1 MNEDIKEKVRNE
13 YDRFMTGLK
22 ESIMNIERIKG
33 ENSEFDKIQKSFIE
47 TIQKQYSIVS
57 HNSIETVNSAIWDH
71 LVIAFFGETNAGKST
86 IIESL
91 RILYREKPSQISQ
104 IDNNADGL
112 IVGDGRSDFTK
123 VYNEYN
129 LSINGRPFTLID
141 VPGIEG
147 KEEDFK
153 DEIKKALDK
162 AHCVFYVQGHNKQP
176 DTATAEKIKKYLR
189 DWVNVYSIYNVR
201 GGSGNY
207 DEVEE
212 RETLITD
219 QIKKTEE
226 LISNTFKSIL
236 GNKYKG
242 NITLQGLLAMCAI
255 ASFASSRPDLQRT
268 QKKLI
273 NHFENKN
280 NLYDFSRFS
289 SITQLIAE
297 KSSNFKDEIVEANK
311 SKMIAL
317 AHNAFC
323 EIDNEMSNQN
333 KTISDFMNIL
343 TMFKGEVAL
352 IMSDCKRN
360 IDRDV
365 NALNIRTFNNFKEK
379 VFEIIDNSNDSNEQK
394 KRNIIH
400 HQSNI
405 VQTLRQGV
413 NQIIVNNAKVT
424 SDRIQQK
431 KKSLDSIPIAYIGS
445 NFSFEVN
452 CINYNLKTDEIL
464 KELNISVG
472 DIASFAVSVVGGA
485 ATGSVVPGVGT
496 VIGGLVGGLVG
507 GLSHIA
513 KKSFLGDG
521 GKGAAKEKA
530 RKEIEQ
536 AQIKNR
542 QHLQPIINIIKTDLN
557 DRKFLISNK
566 INNEIR
572 NLDNIKN
579 SMQNGQTNIRVF
591 VNDIKN
597 KKYGN
602 I

>member
-162 AHCVFYVQGHNKQP
+162 AHCIFYVQGHNKQP

-212 RETLITD
+212 RDTLITD

-273 NHFENKN
+273 NYFENKN

-289 SITQLIAE
+289 SITQLIDE

-317 AHNAFC
+317 AHNAFY
-323 EIDNEMSNQN
+323 EIDTEMSNQN
-333 KTISDFMNIL
+333 KTISDFMDLL
-343 TMFKGEVAL
+343 TVFKGDAAL
-352 IMSDCKRN
+352 ILSDCKIN
-360 IDRDV
+360 IDRDI
-365 NALNIRTFNNFKEK
+365 NALNILTFNNFKEK
-379 VFEIIDNSNDSNEQK
+379 VYEIIDKSNYSNEKK
-394 KRNIIH
+394 KRMIIDI
-400 HQSNI
+400 QSSI
-405 VQTLRQGV
+405 AQTLRQGI
-413 NQIIVNNAKVT
+413 NQIVSKNTKKA

-472 DIASFAVSVVGGA
+472 DIASLVVSVVGGA